1 MKGSIVL
8 KRGLSFM
15 NDALVQLEE
24 GTLEEFLGRL
34 SEVEL
39 SSLLTISK
47 SLETSAFLSFS
58 DVFRASTI
66 VDTIEKLME

>member
-1 MKGSIVL
+1 
-8 KRGLSFM
+8 M

-24 GTLEEFLGRL
+24 GTLEEFLGGM

-47 SLETSAFLSFS
+47 SLETSPFLSFS

-66 VDTIEKLME
+66 VDTIEKLTE